1 MKTTNRDIKHNGRG
15 DSTKMISNACGDIN
29 N

>member
-1 MKTTNRDIKHNGRG
+1 METTNRDIKHNGRG
-15 DSTKMISNACGDIN
+15 DSTKMISNAYWDIN